1 MTARMFSDRADA
13 GRQLAEAVAR
23 LGLDDPVVFGLAR
36 GGIVVAA
43 EVAKLLKAPLD
54 VVLVRKLGAPYQP
67 ELALGAVVDGGEP
80 ETVLNDDIIR
90 ELGVPDEFIR
100 KAVRAELDIIERQR
114 QLYVGERWRP
124 DIAGRSVIL
133 VDDGLATGATMRA
146 ALHAVRRKKPR
157 EVIVAA
163 PVGALET
170 IGSLSEEAER
180 IVCLATPEPFAAVG
194 SYYRDFSQV
203 GDSVVVDLLSDAGQ
217 SPSATVERARAL

>member
-1 MTARMFSDRADA
+1 M
-13 GRQLAEAVAR
+13 
-23 LGLDDPVVFGLAR
+23 
-36 GGIVVAA
+36 
-43 EVAKLLKAPLD
+43 
-54 VVLVRKLGAPYQP
+54 
-67 ELALGAVVDGGEP
+67 GAVVDGGEP

-100 KAVRAELDIIERQR
+100 KAVRAELEIIERRR

-133 VDDGLATGATMRA
+133 VDDGLATGAAMRA

-157 EVIVAA
+157 EVILAA

-194 SYYRDFSQV
+194 SYYRDFTQV
-203 GDSVVVDLLSDAGQ
+203 GDSVVVELLSDASQ
-217 SPSATVERARAL
+217 SPGATVERAKAS

>member
-1 MTARMFSDRADA
+1 MFTDRADA

-23 LGLDDPVVFGLAR
+23 LDLDDPVVCGLPR

-43 EVAKLLKAPLD
+43 EVAKRLSAPLD

-80 ETVLNDDIIR
+80 ETVLNEEIIR
-90 ELGVPDEFIR
+90 ELGVSEEFIR
-100 KAVRAELDIIERQR
+100 KEVRTGLEMIERSR
-114 QLYVGERWRP
+114 QLYVSQRWRP
-124 DIAGRSVIL
+124 DIVGRSVVL

-157 EVIVAA
+157 DVIVAV

-170 IGSLSEEAER
+170 IGSLSSEAER
-180 IVCLATPEPFAAVG
+180 VLCLATPEPFGAVG

-203 GDSVVVDLLSDAGQ
+203 DDGVVVELLMEAGL
-217 SPSATVERARAL
+217 SPGATVERAKAL